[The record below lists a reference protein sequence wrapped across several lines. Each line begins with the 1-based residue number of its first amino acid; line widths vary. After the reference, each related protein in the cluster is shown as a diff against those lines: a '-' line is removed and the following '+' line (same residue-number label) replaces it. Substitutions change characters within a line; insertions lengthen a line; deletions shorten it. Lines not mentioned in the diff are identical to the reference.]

1 MSKQEKTKIK
11 SKTNEMFAKYFVQ
24 NLSKSKSLLSR
35 ERKVHAQILKN
46 ELRIIFVAFDILTRV
61 EKIKT
66 WLKVS
71 MAYKTFECKLGKKLD
86 PLLK

>member
-11 SKTNEMFAKYFVQ
+11 SKTNEMFAKYFVKTCQ
-24 NLSKSKSLLSR
+24 NQNRCFR
-35 ERKVHAQILKN
+35 EKKNHAQILKN

>member
-1 MSKQEKTKIK
+1 MSKQEKKIENGRDVCK
-11 SKTNEMFAKYFVQ
+11 IFCQ

-66 WLKVS
+66 WLKVY
-71 MAYKTFECKLGKKLD
+71 MAYKTLE
-86 PLLK
+86 

>member
-1 MSKQEKTKIK
+1 MSKQEKKNEIENKRDVCKI
-11 SKTNEMFAKYFVQ
+11 FCQ

-35 ERKVHAQILKN
+35 EKKLHAQIFKN

-66 WLKVS
+66 CLKVY
-71 MAYKTFECKLGKKLD
+71 MAYKTLE
-86 PLLK
+86 